1 MIDGDSRVQFSS
13 QHKERELREG
23 DNHPNFVDAFIAY
36 SPPGDVEGQLFY
48 VNYARIEDF
57 QVNTHRDNEKVMRP
71 HRILKYYS
79 SVDDH

>member
-1 MIDGDSRVQFSS
+1 MIDGDSKVQFSS

-23 DNHPNFVDAFIAY
+23 DNHPYLVDAFIAY

-57 QVNTHRDNEKVMRP
+57 QVNTH
-71 HRILKYYS
+71 
-79 SVDDH
+79 